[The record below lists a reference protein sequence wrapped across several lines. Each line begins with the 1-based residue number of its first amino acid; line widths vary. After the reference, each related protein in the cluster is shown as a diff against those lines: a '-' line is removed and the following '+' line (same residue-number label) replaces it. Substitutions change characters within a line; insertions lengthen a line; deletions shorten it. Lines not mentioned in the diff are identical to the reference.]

1 MEIKKLYLP
10 GKEEV
15 EYREY
20 RYVQIIGKNIEGNN
34 FVNNIAGA
42 HEPLIPQNG
51 GVISENFIIIT
62 PVNEK
67 FYGLS
72 YSKDIV
78 GWRAQIEKGAKILN
92 LKTAK
97 IENGKYFQIKD
108 GNMFKLEDCLFER
121 YNFYNEEGAL
131 VKHSEPVEKDE
142 IL

>member
-1 MEIKKLYLP
+1 MEIKKVYLP

-20 RYVQIIGKNIEGNN
+20 RYVQILGCSTNEKNFISRL
-34 FVNNIAGA
+34 AGA

-62 PVNEK
+62 PENDK
-67 FYGLS
+67 FYGIS
-72 YSKDIV
+72 YSKDIL
-78 GWRAQIEKGAKILN
+78 GWRTQIEKGAKILHY
-92 LKTAK
+92 KIAK
-97 IENGKYFQIKD
+97 IENGLYFQIEN

-121 YNFYNEEGAL
+121 YNFYNEAGTFIGA
-131 VKHSEPVEKDE
+131 SEAVEKGE